1 MIKKYILQKNYDN
14 IIELI
19 GDDNL
24 NYDRLLKNARQAL
37 KNTKTEWGKNYWK
50 IVIAQ
55 LKRKSKQNNKMR

>member
-1 MIKKYILQKNYDN
+1 MQKNYDN